1 MLFNSVAFAIFLPIV
16 FILYWILP
24 AKSRWILLLAASYY
38 FYMGWNAK
46 YIVLIFAVT
55 VISYICAIIIEKIH
69 DTRIKKM
76 CILLSAFIILGI
88 LFLYKYFNFFFNN
101 LTIIADKFSI
111 KLNPY
116 VLKLV
121 LPVGISFYTFQTLS
135 YIIDVYRGEI
145 KAEKHF
151 GYYAAFVSF
160 FPQLVAGPI
169 ERASNLLP
177 QIKKEHDFKYEK
189 ASYGAKLMAIG
200 YFKKIVLADTLA
212 QYVDTVFSDVY
223 SYHGFTLFLTSLFF
237 TVQIYCDFSGYSDIA
252 VGTAKMFG
260 IDLMDN
266 FNSPYFSVSM
276 HDFWRRWHIS
286 LSSFF
291 RDYVYIPMGG
301 SRCGKIR
308 NMINLLATFLL
319 SGLWHGASWNYI
331 VWGGLHGGLQIFENI
346 THLKSKPHGKWI
358 WCGRVLATFM
368 AINVTWVFF
377 RTSINEAFYVIK
389 NMFQGILD
397 PGFYFISGLEGM
409 KIDRYSLI
417 TIFIFILLLLIYD
430 YISLEKDIILT
441 VSRYPLAWRWL
452 FYVIFLLVI
461 CIFSRKGVA
470 TEFVYFQF

>member
-76 CILLSAFIILGI
+76 CILLSAFTILGI

-331 VWGGLHGGLQIFENI
+331 VWGGFMGGCKYLKILHI
-346 THLKSKPHGKWI
+346 
-358 WCGRVLATFM
+358 
-368 AINVTWVFF
+368 
-377 RTSINEAFYVIK
+377 
-389 NMFQGILD
+389 
-397 PGFYFISGLEGM
+397 
-409 KIDRYSLI
+409 
-417 TIFIFILLLLIYD
+417 
-430 YISLEKDIILT
+430 
-441 VSRYPLAWRWL
+441 
-452 FYVIFLLVI
+452 
-461 CIFSRKGVA
+461 
-470 TEFVYFQF
+470 